1 MDACVADWVS
11 PSPALQSLPLPRAS
25 TRDLRALRAF
35 ALAENALGQRRFEEA
50 RNLYQAAIDIDPG
63 FALAYMGLAKL
74 LARTAQVQQAREA
87 LEHALAQQQRLPARE
102 RLYLK
107 GWQAEL
113 EPGGWPLEQWRAL
126 AKIYPDSFAGLS
138 NTSWGLLQDNRFT
151 EALPYARAA
160 TVPQDP
166 LRLYP
171 MIHLARAQLGLG
183 QPQQAMQTL
192 HQAQVLRGN
201 DEADDLD
208 VDVLIAQGQPAQARQ
223 VLMRLPRGDDLQQRM
238 RLRAHLLVAAEQ
250 RDCTAM
256 HSAIA
261 ADGPAPELIDYQIHR
276 RLQHATVTTLCTA
289 GDVKELESIAAMLR
303 PLLRDNDDSAVGSR
317 SLQLLALAYLAQR
330 QGQHVLAAE
339 WLHDHGQLLEG
350 QRSPVVGK
358 WLRVVRAMA
367 ELGRQRPQAARDLL
381 ETALDG
387 SEPVQAHVVLLQAL
401 RAQQDAAG
409 VRREQQW
416 LARHHGQAIA
426 EVASMQV
433 WQPLNVHDIAMA
445 AMSPPSS
452 H

>member
-1 MDACVADWVS
+1 
-11 PSPALQSLPLPRAS
+11 
-25 TRDLRALRAF
+25 
-35 ALAENALGQRRFEEA
+35 
-50 RNLYQAAIDIDPG
+50 
-63 FALAYMGLAKL
+63 MGVAKL
-74 LARTAQVQQAREA
+74 LARTAQVADARDA

-138 NTSWGLLQDNRFT
+138 NTSWGLLQDNRFA
-151 EALPYARAA
+151 EAAPYARAA

-183 QPQQAMQTL
+183 QPQQAMRTL
-192 HQAQVLRGN
+192 HQAQMLRGN

-208 VDVLIAQGQPAQARQ
+208 VDVLVAQGLDAQAQ
-223 VLMRLPRGDDLQQRM
+223 QLLMRLPRGDDLQQRM
-238 RLRAHLLVAAEQ
+238 RLRANLLVAAEQ
-250 RDCTAM
+250 RDCSSLHA
-256 HSAIA
+256 AIA
-261 ADGPAPELIDYQIHR
+261 ADGPAPDLIDYQIHQ

-289 GDVKELESIAAMLR
+289 GDAKELESIAAMLR
-303 PLLRDNDDSAVGSR
+303 PLLRKNDDSAVGSR
-317 SLQLLALAYLAQR
+317 SLQLLALTYLAQR
-330 QGQHVLAAE
+330 QGQHALAAE
-339 WLHDHGQLLEG
+339 WLRDHGELLER

-358 WLRVVRAMA
+358 WRRVVLAMA
-367 ELGRQRPQAARDLL
+367 ELAQQRPQAARHLL
-381 ETALDG
+381 EPTFDG

-401 RAQQDAAG
+401 RAEQDTAG
-409 VRREQQW
+409 VRREQAW

-433 WQPLNVHDIAMA
+433 WQPLNVHDIATEA
-445 AMSPPSS
+445 TSVRVPR
-452 H
+452 